1 VRKISWRDSSLGEES
16 LLPVKELFVLTTKMV
31 MLSGGKGYAYRIK
44 KENKKSLIYV
54 LLENR
59 TIFGRIYE
67 DKYALAAL
75 ALRGEIEI
83 NDVDIL
89 NVAIQETADL
99 SFDENVTSI
108 ELTSEQLIDMEC
120 ESKI

>member
-1 VRKISWRDSSLGEES
+1 MRKISWRDSSLGEES